1 MPDIQCETR
10 ELELACDCHMHIWDP
25 RFPLGPAHT
34 PTRAATV
41 ADYLRVR
48 ELLGLGRV
56 VVVQSTAYGTDNAC
70 TLDAMAQMGDSARG
84 VAVVDPAAPDA
95 ELARLTAA
103 GIRGL
108 RYVMFAGRPLG
119 WDSMQLM
126 ASRIAPFGW
135 NINLQLRGE
144 ELAERAALLAGLA
157 CNLVIDHIGRFTAP
171 FDHDTPGVRALYRL
185 LDAGRCWVKLSAP
198 YHGSK
203 SGPPHYA
210 DNGVLA
216 RELVKRWPE
225 RMLFATNWPHPSV
238 KGSPPDDLALMKLLW
253 EWTPDAGAR
262 RRILVENPA
271 HLYFDK
277 APTSV

>member
-1 MPDIQCETR
+1 
-10 ELELACDCHMHIWDP
+10 
-25 RFPLGPAHT
+25 
-34 PTRAATV
+34 
-41 ADYLRVR
+41 
-48 ELLGLGRV
+48 V

-70 TLDAMAQMGDSARG
+70 TLDAIKQMGDSARG
-84 VAVVDPAAPDA
+84 VAIVAPEAPDA

-108 RYVMFAGRPLG
+108 RYVMFAGRPLT
-119 WDSMQLM
+119 WETMPVM
-126 ASRIAPFGW
+126 APRIARFGW

-144 ELAERAALLAGLA
+144 ELAEREALLAGLA
-157 CNLVIDHIGRFTAP
+157 CDVVIDHIGRFTAP
-171 FDHDTPGVRALYRL
+171 FDADTPGVRALYRL

-216 RELVKRWPE
+216 RELVRRWPE

-238 KGSPPDDLALMKLLW
+238 KGAPPDDLALMQLLW
-253 EWTPDAGAR
+253 EWVPDAHVR
-262 RRILVENPA
+262 QRILVDNPA
-271 HLYFDK
+271 LLYFGGTL
-277 APTSV
+277 PR